1 VARPPDPPDA
11 GDETVVD
18 VDWTPGPETRI
29 VVEDRER
36 VPVPPPPRRFPRL
49 WPWLLALLVLALA
62 GVGAAFYVTQDDES
76 SDRPTVATSKAI
88 LEVPPVVGLREP
100 RALEVLREAGF
111 QPDVR
116 RRAGNKPKGVVV
128 AQEPEGGTEVEDRDL
143 EGDTTVLLTV
153 SNGPARETV
162 PDLVGEQLNEAL
174 KDLQQAGFTS
184 EVAQVFSE
192 DASGTV
198 VRQEPEA
205 GTRLKEGEL
214 VRLTV
219 SKGAKPVP
227 VPDVVGQQ
235 VSEAT
240 AALREAGFEVNIV
253 TVPSNEPA
261 GTVVAQNPAAGTV
274 SEQETKV
281 RLNVAQGEEPATTGQ
296 TTGQATTAPAT
307 TAKTTTGQ
315 TTTGGTTTQPPA
327 QAAVPDV
334 VGLTQGQATRA
345 LHDAGLKPSLQYVPS
360 QQDPAGTVV
369 AQARPGG
376 TTLSR
381 GQSVQ
386 INISVGPDQV
396 PLVDVPNVVGQ
407 PEQEARSQ
415 LTAAGFRLQV
425 LREETDDPSQEGVV
439 VDQQPERAPEASL
452 VTIWIGRSP

>member
-1 VARPPDPPDA
+1 MARPPDP
-11 GDETVVD
+11 GDETLVD
-18 VDWTPGPETRI
+18 PEWTPGPETRV

-36 VPVPPPPRRFPRL
+36 APVPPPPRRRFPRL

-62 GVGAAFYVTQDDES
+62 GVGAAFYLAQDDEDES
-76 SDRPTVATSKAI
+76 GPPVTTQTSGGI
-88 LEVPPVVGLREP
+88 EVPTVVGLREP
-100 RALEVLREAGF
+100 RALELLREADL

-116 RRAGNKPKGVVV
+116 RRPGNKPKGVVL
-128 AQEPEGGTEVEDRDL
+128 AQEPEGGSELED
-143 EGDTTVLLTV
+143 GATVLLTV

-162 PDLVGEQLNEAL
+162 PDLVGEQLNDAL
-174 KDLQQAGFTS
+174 QDLQQAGFAS
-184 EVAQVFSE
+184 EVAQVFAE
-192 DASGTV
+192 EASGIV

-205 GTRLKEGEL
+205 GARLKEGEL

-253 TVPSNEPA
+253 TVPSNEAA
-261 GTVVAQNPAAGTV
+261 GTVVAQNPAPGTV
-274 SEQETKV
+274 SEQQTRV
-281 RLNVAQGEEPATTGQ
+281 RLNVARSEEQATTGQ
-296 TTGQATTAPAT
+296 TTTPPAT

-315 TTTGGTTTQPPA
+315 TTTGRTTTQPPA
-327 QAAVPDV
+327 QASVPDV

-345 LHDAGLKPSLQYVPS
+345 LHDVGLKPSPQYVPS

-425 LREETDDPSQEGVV
+425 LREATDDPSQEGLV